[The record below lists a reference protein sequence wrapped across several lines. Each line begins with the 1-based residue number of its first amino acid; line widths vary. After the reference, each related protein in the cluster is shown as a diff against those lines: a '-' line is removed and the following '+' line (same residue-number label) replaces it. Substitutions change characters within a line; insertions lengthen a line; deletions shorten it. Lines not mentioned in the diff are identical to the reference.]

1 MGYHKVLPCEYY
13 FCFIYINDL
22 PNFLTWS
29 TTTMFD
35 DNTILSTRGKSI
47 IEVEDKLNTDLENV
61 HQWLMA
67 NKLLLNKDKTE

>member
-1 MGYHKVLPCEYY
+1 
-13 FCFIYINDL
+13 
-22 PNFLTWS
+22 
-29 TTTMFD
+29 MFD